1 MDIDY
6 DLLAQKLKERLNG
19 EESKPK
25 KLTGRAYWADLR
37 KQKNKLEENYIAPES
52 AAPLVGS
59 EEFAKMIESG
69 TNWSWKERE
78 AIKVALANVRRR
90 GNNNG

>member
-6 DLLAQKLKERLNG
+6 DVLAQKIKEKL
-19 EESKPK
+19 EAKQEVK
-25 KLTGRAYWADLR
+25 KLTGRAYWRALSR
-37 KQKNKLEENYIAPES
+37 EKNKLEENYIAPES

-59 EEFAKMIESG
+59 EEFSQMVESG

-78 AIKVALANVRRR
+78 AIKIALANLHRKGR
-90 GNNNG
+90 